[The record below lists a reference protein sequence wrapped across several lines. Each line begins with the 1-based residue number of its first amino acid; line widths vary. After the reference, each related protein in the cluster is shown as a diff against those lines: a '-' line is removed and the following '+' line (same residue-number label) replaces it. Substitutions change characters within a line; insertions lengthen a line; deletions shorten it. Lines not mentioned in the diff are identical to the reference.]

1 MIDFRLLFGW
11 SAVLFLNGV
20 IWIAL
25 SAVIASILEV
35 LI

>member
-1 MIDFRLLFGW
+1 MIDFRMLLSW

-25 SAVIASILEV
+25 SAAIASILEV